1 MVGWA
6 DSSLRRGGFLV
17 LGSKTPG
24 DIPPPPIPARST
36 RAPTTAKRCHRPC
49 HLAVPARRAQR
60 PPTAHSVCL
69 CSAIDLRL
77 KADPLQSVCH
87 GDAKGANILYAKG
100 DDGETVALVYDFQ
113 YCGKAAASKDIA
125 YFLNVDAGHAA
136 EERLLKHYHQE
147 LSSRLTAQGDTPPT
161 FATLQTSVELA
172 LCDWRRFSEVG
183 LGGWG
188 DGGAN
193 RRVQALLT
201 KLDGGKMLASEQDY
215 IEAMEREFPV

>member
-1 MVGWA
+1 MTWLARLHATYWGSRADAACGPTGGLQLNGCYWHLDTRPEEHRRMGTSGWMGRLKLA
-6 DSSLRRGGFLV
+6 
-17 LGSKTPG
+17 
-24 DIPPPPIPARST
+24 AR
-36 RAPTTAKRCHRPC
+36 
-49 HLAVPARRAQR
+49 
-60 PPTAHSVCL
+60 
-69 CSAIDLRL
+69 AIDLRL